1 MTHPKPPGSGLK
13 AALTLTKAKGKMM
26 KTESKQDLRDKVDM
40 LEEEV
45 ESLEEKVAY
54 FESKVEELV
63 ERNEGMMK
71 SLESQADFIREK
83 RYVAKDGW
91 DLLDKICM
99 EDFALMFSHFDRHIY
114 FSAQGNKGRWMNFK
128 LDDSYE
134 VSSEGGELNLY
145 LKPNSI
151 YEGLFE
157 VLDREEKDGED

>member
-1 MTHPKPPGSGLK
+1 
-13 AALTLTKAKGKMM
+13 M

-63 ERNEGMMK
+63 ERNDGLMK
-71 SLESQADFIREK
+71 SLERPADFIREK

>member
-1 MTHPKPPGSGLK
+1 
-13 AALTLTKAKGKMM
+13 M

-54 FESKVEELV
+54 FESKVEELI
-63 ERNEGMMK
+63 ERNEGLMK
-71 SLESQADFIREK
+71 SLERQADFIREK

-114 FSAQGNKGRWMNFK
+114 FNAQGNNNRWMSFK
-128 LDDSYE
+128 LDDEYDISP
-134 VSSEGGELNLY
+134 EGGELNLY
-145 LKPNSI
+145 LKPASH

>member
-1 MTHPKPPGSGLK
+1 
-13 AALTLTKAKGKMM
+13 M
-26 KTESKQDLRDKVDM
+26 KTESKQDLRDKVDI

-54 FESKVEELV
+54 FESKVEDLI
-63 ERNEGMMK
+63 ERNEGLMK
-71 SLESQADFIREK
+71 SLERQADFIREK

-114 FSAQGNKGRWMNFK
+114 FSAQGNKGKWMNFK

-157 VLDREEKDGED
+157 VLDREEKDGKD

>member
-1 MTHPKPPGSGLK
+1 
-13 AALTLTKAKGKMM
+13 M

-63 ERNEGMMK
+63 ERNEGLMK
-71 SLESQADFIREK
+71 SLERQADFIREK

-114 FSAQGNKGRWMNFK
+114 FSAQGNKDRWMNFK

-134 VSSEGGELNLY
+134 VSSEGGELTLY
-145 LKPNSI
+145 LKPSRH
-151 YEGLFE
+151 YEGRIE
-157 VLDREEKDGED
+157 VLVPGDGDGED

>member
-1 MTHPKPPGSGLK
+1 
-13 AALTLTKAKGKMM
+13 M

-45 ESLEEKVAY
+45 ESLEEKVAR
-54 FESKVEELV
+54 FEVEV
-63 ERNEGMMK
+63 EDLTIRNERLT
-71 SLESQADFIREK
+71 SALDRQADFIREK
-83 RYVAKDGW
+83 RYVAKDGF

-99 EDFALMFSHFDRHIY
+99 EDFAIMFSHFDRHIY

-134 VSSEGGELNLY
+134 VISEGGELNLY

>member
-1 MTHPKPPGSGLK
+1 
-13 AALTLTKAKGKMM
+13 M
-26 KTESKQDLRDKVDM
+26 KTESKQDLRDKVDI
-40 LEEEV
+40 LEEEL

-54 FESKVEELV
+54 FESKVEDLTT
-63 ERNEGMMK
+63 RNEGLIK
-71 SLESQADFIREK
+71 SLERQSDFIHEK

-99 EDFALMFSHFDRHIY
+99 EDFALMFSHFERHIY

>member
-1 MTHPKPPGSGLK
+1 
-13 AALTLTKAKGKMM
+13 M

-71 SLESQADFIREK
+71 SMERQADFIREK

-157 VLDREEKDGED
+157 VLDREEKDGEN

>member
-1 MTHPKPPGSGLK
+1 
-13 AALTLTKAKGKMM
+13 M

-45 ESLEEKVAY
+45 ESLEEKVAR
-54 FESKVEELV
+54 FEVEV
-63 ERNEGMMK
+63 EDLTIRNERLT
-71 SLESQADFIREK
+71 SALDRQADFIREK

-114 FSAQGNKGRWMNFK
+114 FSAQGNKDRWMNFK

-145 LKPNSI
+145 LKPAKH
-151 YEGLFE
+151 YEGRIE
-157 VLDREEKDGED
+157 VLVPGDEDGED

>member
-1 MTHPKPPGSGLK
+1 
-13 AALTLTKAKGKMM
+13 M
-26 KTESKQDLRDKVDM
+26 KTESKQDLRDKVDI
-40 LEEEV
+40 LEDEV
-45 ESLEEKVAY
+45 FSLEEKVARL
-54 FESKVEELV
+54 ETEAEDLTI
-63 ERNEGMMK
+63 RNERLT
-71 SLESQADFIREK
+71 SALDRQADFIREK
-83 RYVAKDGW
+83 RYVAKDGF

-99 EDFALMFSHFDRHIY
+99 EDFAIMFSHFDSHIY

-134 VSSEGGELNLY
+134 VISEGGELNLY